1 MAVVDHERAWL
12 AFKKVITAKASHGQR
27 ELLAEMARIEIE
39 CEVPEGQ
46 EGFDGTPLAKRTESS
61 KPAESPPALAV
72 ADG

>member
-1 MAVVDHERAWL
+1 MAALDYERAWL
-12 AFKKVITAKASHGQR
+12 AFKKVVTAKASHGQR

-46 EGFDGTPLAKRTESS
+46 EGYDGTPPAPRSR
-61 KPAESPPALAV
+61 PAEVPPALAV